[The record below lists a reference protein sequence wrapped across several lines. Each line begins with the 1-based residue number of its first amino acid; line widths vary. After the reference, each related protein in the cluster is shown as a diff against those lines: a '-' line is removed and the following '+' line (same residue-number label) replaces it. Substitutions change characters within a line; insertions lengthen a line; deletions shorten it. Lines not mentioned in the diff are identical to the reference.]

1 MDYQKPTSLGITHKG
16 TIFQRKPNLQQVE
29 HMLVEERFGQ
39 TPSAIP
45 KPDCDPKTHT
55 HTHTYTHTHTH
66 THTHMHPHTHT
77 YTHVLKPNVNV
88 A

>member
-1 MDYQKPTSLGITHKG
+1 MQMQMDYQKPTSLGITHKG

-45 KPDCDPKTHT
+45 KPDCDP
-55 HTHTYTHTHTH
+55 
-66 THTHMHPHTHT
+66 
-77 YTHVLKPNVNV
+77 
-88 A
+88 